1 LKHKTVALRFLP
13 QAAYEKAAPLD
24 VSPSPDVI
32 TRIFMLFQGVDNDEL
47 DLWSASQGKASE
59 DVGFWVNVVG
69 VDVGRTLDK
78 QLFRVIE
85 WGGMEVLNPKSHAS
99 PCEHS

>member
-1 LKHKTVALRFLP
+1 
-13 QAAYEKAAPLD
+13 
-24 VSPSPDVI
+24 
-32 TRIFMLFQGVDNDEL
+32 MLFQGVDNDEL

-85 WGGMEVLNPKSHAS
+85 WGGMEVLNPKSPAS
-99 PCEHS
+99 Q